1 MREGIKKRGKLNRTR
16 EGGIIISQKEE
27 RKRNKSNRTRERGE
41 KRKESQ
47 MGEERKERNN

>member
-27 RKRNKSNRTRERGE
+27 RKINKSNRTRERGE